1 MKRYLNLE
9 PVVAAQLTTP
19 ADNPFVTD
27 DSRMMD
33 VWFKG
38 PPVRK
43 QLFKKM
49 KKSEQEDLLSN
60 LLARGFLRSGNLLL
74 NPRAI
79 LFAEM
84 ENELLGGVVTVGY
97 QENNKPLEFKVAGK
111 AFGELLAALAD
122 RS

>member
-1 MKRYLNLE
+1 MKRYINLDL
-9 PVVAAQLTTP
+9 VVAAQLTTP

-27 DSRMMD
+27 ASRMMD
-33 VWFKG
+33 VWFSG
-38 PPVRK
+38 PPVHK

-49 KKSEQEDLLSN
+49 QKSEQEELVRN
-60 LLARGFLRSGNLLL
+60 LLGRGFLRSGNLLL

-97 QENNKPLEFKVAGK
+97 QENNKPLEFKIAGK
-111 AFGELLAALAD
+111 AFGELLGALAGGG
-122 RS
+122 

>member
-1 MKRYLNLE
+1 MKRYVNLAQ
-9 PVVAAQLTTP
+9 VVAAQLTTP

-27 DSRMMD
+27 ESRMMD
-33 VWFKG
+33 VWFCG

-49 KKSEQEDLLSN
+49 KKNEQETLIADLLG
-60 LLARGFLRSGNLLL
+60 RGFLSSGNLLL

-97 QENNKPLEFKVAGK
+97 QENNKPLEFKIAGK
-111 AFGELLAALAD
+111 AFGELLGNLAD
-122 RS
+122 KS